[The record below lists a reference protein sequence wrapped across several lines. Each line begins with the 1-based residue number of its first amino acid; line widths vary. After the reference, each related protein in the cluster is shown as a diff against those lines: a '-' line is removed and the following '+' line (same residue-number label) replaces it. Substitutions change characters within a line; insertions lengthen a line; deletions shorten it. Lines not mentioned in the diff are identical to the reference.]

1 MAFFRIMKQTL
12 SIRARFGGFVLD
24 VRTGELHGQGD
35 AVLLPQ
41 QVFQVLLIS
50 LEREGRWLRAMS

>member
-1 MAFFRIMKQTL
+1 MKQTL

-35 AVLLPQ
+35 AVLLLL